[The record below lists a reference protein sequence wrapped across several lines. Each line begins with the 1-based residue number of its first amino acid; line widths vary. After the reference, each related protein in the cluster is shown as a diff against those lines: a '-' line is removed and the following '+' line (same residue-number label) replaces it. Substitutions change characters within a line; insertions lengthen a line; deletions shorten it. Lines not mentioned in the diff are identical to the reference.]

1 MLKILILT
9 LLLINSY
16 AKEFTVLSYN
26 VENLFDLK
34 KQNTEYKEY
43 IPNTKSKWNK
53 RNFDIKLSNIVKV
66 LKNTNSDII
75 ALQEIE
81 NEDIVRK
88 LQKKL
93 PLYKYYTFSKYKNS
107 SIGLAFL
114 SKIEIIKNE
123 QINVSFKRRIYRPI
137 LESTFKINNIKFKIF
152 NNHWPSKRVPESFR
166 IKYAKKLKDRI
177 NKLPR
182 DYDYILIGDFNSNYD
197 EDRSFKYNKKLNNSF
212 GITGINQVL
221 NTTVNKKY
229 ITYDD
234 VLKKEKKVH
243 FNLWLDLVN
252 NKRFSSKYKN
262 QNNTPDNIIISPAL
276 LDTKKISYIN
286 KSFKVFKPS
295 YLYKNRKINRWKMI
309 GSKYKR
315 THAGIG
321 YSDHLPIMASFSTS
335 KENTNPLKKIL
346 QDEKK
351 ETHNLN
357 YIYKK
362 EKLIEPILIK
372 DLIVIYKN
380 KKSAIIKQKNNKA
393 IYIYKTAKDLKIG
406 HSYNLKINQID
417 NYHGLKE
424 IKDFEIIKNNGKD
437 YEYKSLILDAN
448 KIDIFNSNYQNQIIK
463 NLKGQFKNKKLY
475 FNGKSIKLFAKDK
488 TLLPKNNQNIS
499 IINAHLGT
507 YRGNAQ
513 ILIHKKSDYKVEY

>member
-1 MLKILILT
+1 MFKLLILA
-9 LLLINSY
+9 LLLINIY

-53 RNFDIKLSNIVKV
+53 KNFDVKLSNIIKV

-81 NEDIVRK
+81 NKDIIK
-88 LQKKL
+88 KIQKEL
-93 PLYKYYTFSKYKNS
+93 PQYKYYTFSKYKKS

-123 QINVSFKRRIYRPI
+123 QIDVSFKRRIYRPI
-137 LESTFKINNIKFKIF
+137 LESTFKIDNIKFKIF
-152 NNHWPSKRVPESFR
+152 NNHWPSKRVAESFR
-166 IKYAKKLKDRI
+166 IKYAKKLQDRLK
-177 NKLPR
+177 KLPK
-182 DYDYILIGDFNSNYD
+182 DYDYILLGDFNSNYD
-197 EDRSFKYNKKLNNSF
+197 EDRSFKYNKKLNNSY

-221 NTTVNKKY
+221 NTTISKKY

-234 VLKKEKKVH
+234 ILKKEKRVH
-243 FNLWLDLVN
+243 FNLWLDLKN
-252 NKRFSSKYKN
+252 NERFSSKYKN

-276 LDTKKISYIN
+276 FDTKRISYISN
-286 KSFKVFKPS
+286 SFKVFKPN
-295 YLYKNRKINRWKMI
+295 YLYENRRINRWKMI
-309 GSKYKR
+309 GSKYKKV
-315 THAGIG
+315 HAGFG

-346 QDEKK
+346 QDEIK
-351 ETHNLN
+351 ENYRLN
-357 YIYKK
+357 YLYKK
-362 EKLIEPILIK
+362 EKLTKSVFINNV
-372 DLIVIYKN
+372 IVIYKN
-380 KKSAIIKQKNNKA
+380 RNNAIIKKDDKA
-393 IYIYKTAKDLKIG
+393 IYIYKNAKDLKIG

-424 IKDFEIIKNNGKD
+424 IKDFEIVKNNGK
-437 YEYKSLILDAN
+437 YSNYKSLILDAN
-448 KIDIFNSNYQNQIIK
+448 KINIFNTKYQNQIIK

-475 FNGKSIKLFAKDK
+475 FNGKSIKLFAKNK
-488 TLLPKNNQNIS
+488 SLLPKNNQNIS

-507 YRGNAQ
+507 YRGNPQ